1 MKKRE
6 LIPYGIAILM
16 LLIGA
21 LYDYQITDALFRPTS
36 VFGIFFA
43 RIMLVPIQSM
53 VIITI
58 AMLYRKHQH
67 ILFLFMGEAVSFYVV
82 KDTLQYW
89 MNIQTNFMMAC
100 IILISVLFVVL
111 IFYFVSLCSL
121 HTIEKHIS
129 FFIFFTVVLLSAT
142 VVTSIIKT
150 YWGRIRYRD
159 LLNAGNFCVWYKP
172 CGLYGNHSFPSG
184 HTTAF
189 TSIICF
195 LQWKQNRYEKVPMIR
210 YICITTLILLMPI
223 SRMIMGAHFLSDT
236 AMGFIITYSCYLIY
250 RRIFFKGGY
259 L

>member
-6 LIPYGIAILM
+6 LIPYGIALLM

-21 LYDYQITDALFRPTS
+21 FYDYQITDALFRPTS
-36 VFGIFFA
+36 IFGIFFA
-43 RIMLVPIQSM
+43 RIILVPIQSM

-58 AMLYRKHQH
+58 AMLYRKYHH
-67 ILFLFMGEAVSFYVV
+67 VIFLFMGEVVSFYVV
-82 KDTLQYW
+82 QDTLKYW
-89 MNIQTNFMMAC
+89 MNIHTSFMMAF
-100 IILISVLFVVL
+100 IVIVSLLFVVL
-111 IFYFVSLCSL
+111 IFYMVSLCSL
-121 HTIEKHIS
+121 RTIEKHLS

-150 YWGRIRYRD
+150 CWGRIRYRD
-159 LLNAGNFCVWYKP
+159 LMDAGNFCVWYKP

-189 TSIICF
+189 TSILCF
-195 LQWKQNRYEKVPMIR
+195 LQWKKNHYEKVSVIR
-210 YICITTLILLMPI
+210 YICITILILLMPI

-236 AMGFIITYSCYLIY
+236 AMGFMVTYSCYLIY
-250 RRIFFKGGY
+250 RRIFLRGGY